1 MRNLGM
7 ALILGAL
14 VCSNASAQPPSTGAS
29 GLQLTTSALNFQVLD
44 LVFAVKDLG
53 GKTQDLGGKVQDLQ
67 MKETET
73 EITIDLAADILF
85 DFDKAII
92 KPKAQQALQQAA
104 SVIREK
110 AQGTVRIDGYTDAK
124 GSDAYNLRLS
134 DRRARAVKQWLVTK
148 EGLGNVTF
156 VPHGYGEANPVAPN
170 TKPDGTDDPEGRQ
183 KNRRVQITLKKKG

>member
-14 VCSNASAQPPSTGAS
+14 VCSNASAQPPSTWAS
-29 GLQLTTSALNFQVLD
+29 GLQSKASDLNFQVLD
-44 LVFAVKDLG
+44 LVFTVQDVE
-53 GKTQDLGGKVQDLQ
+53 GKTQDIGGAVLDLQ
-67 MKETET
+67 VKETET

-85 DFDKAII
+85 DFDKATI
-92 KPKAQQALQQAA
+92 KPKAQQALEQAA

-110 AQGTVRIDGYTDAK
+110 AKGTVRIDGYTDAK

-134 DRRARAVKQWLVTK
+134 GRRARAVKDWLVTK

-156 VPHGYGEANPVAPN
+156 VTHGYGEANPVAPN
-170 TKPDGTDDPEGRQ
+170 AKPDGSDDPEGRQ
-183 KNRRVQITLKKKG
+183 KNRRGQIILKKKG

>member
-1 MRNLGM
+1 MRILGM

-14 VCSNASAQPPSTGAS
+14 LSSNASAQPPSTGAS
-29 GLQLTTSALNFQVLD
+29 GLQSKASDLNFQVLD
-44 LVFAVKDLG
+44 LVFTVTDLA
-53 GKTQDLGGKVQDLQ
+53 GKTQDLGGAVLDLQ
-67 MKETET
+67 VKETET

-85 DFDKAII
+85 DFDKATI

-110 AQGTVRIDGYTDAK
+110 AKGTVRIDGYTDAK

-134 DRRARAVKQWLVTK
+134 DRRARAVKDWLVTK

-156 VPHGYGEANPVAPN
+156 AAQGHGEANPVAPN
-170 TKPDGTDDPEGRQ
+170 TKPDGSDDPEGRQ
-183 KNRRVQITLKKKG
+183 KNRRVQIILKKKG